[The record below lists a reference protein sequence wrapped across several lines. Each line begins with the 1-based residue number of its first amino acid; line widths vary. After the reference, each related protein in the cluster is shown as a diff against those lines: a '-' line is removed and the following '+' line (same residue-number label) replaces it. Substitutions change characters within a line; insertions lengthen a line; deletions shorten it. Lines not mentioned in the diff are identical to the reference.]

1 MKIIYRYI
9 FAELVA
15 PLLFGVAAFTGIFI
29 GTDLLFRLIDYYNR
43 WGVELFTLIR
53 LFFLNLPAIIVVTFP
68 MATLLGT
75 ILAFGRL
82 SGDSEITA
90 LRSGGVSVYKLVIP
104 ALITGLLMTFLTIGI
119 NEYIVPGA
127 NYLNEQ
133 IVWEFRNG
141 EKMPPS
147 QKDLILPRQDSKGRP
162 DYFLY
167 TRLFNGDTGV
177 MEEVLFQDYENGKPV
192 SIIEAEKAVWAGGSW
207 KFVNGQITYLSPGE
221 RIPTVEFKEFNAR
234 DLTYTPVQLSRID
247 KKVEDMNITE
257 LKEYI
262 RMMEEQGKNVKREWV
277 KLHQR
282 LAIPFANF
290 IFALLAASLG
300 IQPQRSGGSATGLGL
315 SIIVIF
321 IYYTLMTIGSALGER
336 GTISPFLGAWLQNF
350 IFIIIGSLMLY
361 RVGK

>member
-9 FAELVA
+9 FTELVA
-15 PLLFGVAAFTGIFI
+15 PLLFGVAAFTGIFV

-43 WGVELFTLIR
+43 WGVELFTLIK
-53 LFFLNLPAIIVVTFP
+53 LFFLSLPAIIVITFP

-90 LRSGGVSVYKLVIP
+90 FRAGGVSIYKLVIP
-104 ALITGLLMTFLTIGI
+104 ALVTGLLMTLLTIGI
-119 NEYIVPGA
+119 NEFVVPGA

-133 IVWEFRNG
+133 IIWEFRHG
-141 EKMPPS
+141 ERMPATRNN
-147 QKDLILPRQDSKGRP
+147 LILPRQDNQGRP

-167 TRLFNGDTGV
+167 TELFDGDTGV
-177 MEEVLFQDYENGKPV
+177 MEDVLFQDYAEGKPV
-192 SIIEAEKAVWAGGSW
+192 AIIEAEKAVWAGGNW
-207 KFVNGQITYLSPGE
+207 KFIDGQITYLSPGE
-221 RIPTVEFKEFNAR
+221 RIPTIEFQEFNAKS
-234 DLTYTPVQLSRID
+234 LTYTPEQLTKID
-247 KKVEDMNITE
+247 KKIEDMNITE

-262 RMMEEQGKNVKREWV
+262 RMMAGQGKDVKREWV
-277 KLHQR
+277 KYHQR

-350 IFIIIGSLMLY
+350 VFIIIGSIMLY